1 MERHEEKSAN
11 RANEPEVLD
20 DAMELAIRAQRRRE
34 RLTIGAWV
42 GATVVALIVIA
53 TVLDKSGSSKPTAR
67 TASYDQSA
75 GQGPVAVTA
84 SSDGVVHELTP
95 EQGLPPLAVGAP
107 EGGLSAPPD
116 VVAAVSD
123 TFVTAGQA
131 VEVTVEATPDVTEMA
146 LADGFGDT
154 IPMVRD
160 SSGLVWRVNYRV
172 PLRPRTDR
180 LGLSVTA
187 KNEEHRFRRVWLFL
201 EIGDGQSREQ
211 SGSLGPIEGE
221 RNP

>member
-1 MERHEEKSAN
+1 MERHEEKFTN
-11 RANEPEVLD
+11 RANEPEALD
-20 DAMELAIRAQRRRE
+20 EAMEAAIRAQRRRE
-34 RLTIGAWV
+34 RITIGAWV

-53 TVLDKSGSSKPTAR
+53 TVLDKSGSAPTAR
-67 TASYDQSA
+67 TASYDNGASQA
-75 GQGPVAVTA
+75 PVAVTA

-95 EQGLPPLAVGAP
+95 EQGLPLQSIGTP

-123 TFVTAGQA
+123 SFVTAGQA

-146 LADGFGDT
+146 LADGIGDA

-201 EIGDGQSREQ
+201 EIGDGKTREE
-211 SGSLGPIEGE
+211 SGSLGPVEGE
-221 RNP
+221 RMP